1 MDDHGDEPVVSIIGI
16 NRAVELPMV
25 YDGANAVRRMMN
37 LSSSFDGCG
46 ILQRKSD
53 NLRWIQNAL
62 FKHVTE
68 FTGRRVISVGTLAG
82 FDLVQD
88 DRYIPPAF
96 STIFRKGSSI
106 ERARIRIPAV

>member
-46 ILQRKSD
+46 ILQRKS
-53 NLRWIQNAL
+53 
-62 FKHVTE
+62 
-68 FTGRRVISVGTLAG
+68 
-82 FDLVQD
+82 
-88 DRYIPPAF
+88 RYIRPAF